1 MLNIIFTIIFIFG
14 IYYLIRYRIKL
25 RKAVQLSKDAIYPS
39 KEEEFNSILI
49 PTEWREMECLSKN
62 TKSYQYVKWGTV
74 IAILLLVILLTIV
87 LVTDVLGTSSFS
99 IVSLFFVIISAIK
112 HRSNLFI
119 LANGIIFDSKFYS
132 FSNIKGYEVE
142 KISRWHELYGL
153 DPKVND
159 GYKFILN
166 IKNKPFS
173 PNFIVVKDY
182 ESIEKIV
189 DLLEKEGI
197 SGIINEEK
205 PYATVNTSTY
215 KF

>member
-1 MLNIIFTIIFIFG
+1 MLNIIFTIIFILG
-14 IYYLIRYRIKL
+14 IFYLIRYRINL
-25 RKAVQLSKDAIYPS
+25 RKAVQLSKDALYPS
-39 KEEEFNSILI
+39 NEKEFKSIVI
-49 PTEWREMECLSKN
+49 PTEWREMEYLSKN

-74 IAILLLVILLTIV
+74 VAILLLVTLLVIV
-87 LVTDVLGTSSFS
+87 LLTDVLGTSSFS

-112 HRSNLFI
+112 HRGNLFI
-119 LANGIIFDSKFYS
+119 LTNGIIFDSKFYP

-153 DPKVND
+153 DPKINN

-173 PNFIVVKDY
+173 PNFILVKDY
-182 ESIEKIV
+182 ASIEKIV

-205 PYATVNTSTY
+205 PYSTVNTSTN

>member
-1 MLNIIFTIIFIFG
+1 MLNTIFTIIFIFG
-14 IYYLIRYRIKL
+14 IYYLIRYHINL
-25 RKAVQLSKDAIYPS
+25 RKAIQLSKDALYPS
-39 KEEEFNSILI
+39 KEKEFKSIVI

-74 IAILLLVILLTIV
+74 VAILLLVILFVIV
-87 LVTDVLGTSSFS
+87 LLTDVLGTSSFS

-112 HRSNLFI
+112 HRGNLFI

-132 FSNIKGYEVE
+132 FSHIIGYEVE

-153 DPKVND
+153 DPKINN
-159 GYKFILN
+159 GYKLTLN
-166 IKNKPFS
+166 IKNKPFL
-173 PNFIVVKDY
+173 PNFIVVKDHA
-182 ESIEKIV
+182 SLEKIV

-205 PYATVNTSTY
+205 PYSTVNTSTN